1 MQRSGKPNPG
11 IFIDGRV
18 SVDPVPLEAGQPAYI
33 RYNGL
38 LAKSGA
44 DKVYMHLGYGQYDWQ
59 QLHDVELNNDGTSW
73 WTRQVI
79 NGPEKLRFCF
89 YDSAHNWDNNNG
101 MDWCC
106 DVVNSSQEYGSY

>member
-1 MQRSGKPNPG
+1 MTRSGKPNPG

-18 SVDPVPLEAGQPAYI
+18 SVDPVPLLQGEPAYI

-44 DKVYMHLGYGQYDWQ
+44 DKIYLHSGYGQTDWQ
-59 QLHDVELNNDGTSW
+59 DIKDTEMLYDGTSW
-73 WTRQVI
+73 YARLVI

-89 YDSAHNWDNNNG
+89 HDSAMNWDNNNM

-106 DVVNSSQEYGSY
+106 DIVEMDEKPY